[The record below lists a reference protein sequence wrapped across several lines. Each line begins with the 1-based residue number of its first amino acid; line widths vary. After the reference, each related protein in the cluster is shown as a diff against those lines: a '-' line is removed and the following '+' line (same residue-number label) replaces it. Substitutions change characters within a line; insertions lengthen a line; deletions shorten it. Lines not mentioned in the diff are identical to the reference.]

1 MREIEVFIAGSKDL
15 GSLRDSARAALVEIG
30 NQYSEQ
36 NIVFRSFTF
45 EDFPRFVVVDGQQSK
60 YNQYISETAGYVIFI
75 FDEGFGNRTM
85 EELEVAFASYSKNG
99 RPLIYIYCNKDK
111 VVANDNFEKVRVWA
125 KEHNQYYIEY
135 EDGHFKENM
144 KEDFTRILV
153 TSAQIGNALKPE
165 KKEPRKQDVSAV
177 PSTGNSNE
185 ERRVVY
191 WSCKAVALL
200 GDPEA
205 QMEMGEFYAN
215 GDGVVQDY
223 VEAVKWYRKAAEQ
236 GYVEA
241 QVTLAYCY
249 YEGSGVQQ
257 DYAEAVKWYR
267 KAAEKGSAKAQFSL
281 GACYEFSLGVGQDYT
296 QATKWYR
303 KAAEQGHAEAQGFL
317 GVCYYNALGVARDY
331 HQAAQWYRKAAEQGV
346 DEAQKNMGVCYA
358 NGHGV
363 AQDYAQAMKWF
374 RMAAEQGN
382 AVAQKYLADCY
393 AMGYRE
399 AE

>member
-15 GSLRDSARAALVEIG
+15 SSLRDSARAALMEIC
-30 NQYSEQ
+30 NQYREL
-36 NIVFRSFTF
+36 NIIYRPYTF
-45 EDFPRFVVVDGQQSK
+45 EDFDRSVVVDGQQSK
-60 YNQYISETAGYVIFI
+60 YNQYISETADYVIFI
-75 FDEGFGNRTM
+75 FDEGYGVKTM
-85 EELEVAFASYSKNG
+85 VELEVAFASFSKNG

-111 VVANDNFEKVRVWA
+111 VVANDNFEKALVWA

-135 EDGHFKENM
+135 EDGHFKEKL
-144 KEDFTRILV
+144 KEDFTNILV
-153 TSAQIGNALKPE
+153 KSAQIGNALKPE
-165 KKEPRKQDVSAV
+165 KKELRKQDVSAI
-177 PSTGNSNE
+177 PSTGNPNE
-185 ERRVVY
+185 GRMAY
-191 WSCKAVALL
+191 
-200 GDPEA
+200 
-205 QMEMGEFYAN
+205 
-215 GDGVVQDY
+215 
-223 VEAVKWYRKAAEQ
+223 WYRKAAEQ
-236 GYVEA
+236 GDVEA
-241 QVTLAYCY
+241 QVNLAYCY
-249 YEGSGVQQ
+249 YIGSGVEQ

-317 GVCYYNALGVARDY
+317 GVCYYNALGLARDY
-331 HQAAQWYRKAAEQGV
+331 HQAAQWYHKAADQGV
-346 DEAQKNMGVCYA
+346 AEAQKNLGVCYA

-363 AQDYAQAMKWF
+363 AQDYVQAMKWF

-399 AE
+399 VK

>member
-30 NQYSEQ
+30 NQYREL
-36 NIVFRSFTF
+36 NIIYRPYTF
-45 EDFPRFVVVDGQQSK
+45 EDFDRSVVVDGQQSK
-60 YNQYISETAGYVIFI
+60 YNQYISETAANVIFI

-111 VVANDNFEKVRVWA
+111 VVANDNFEKVLVWA
-125 KEHNQYYIEY
+125 KEHDQYYIEY
-135 EDGHFKENM
+135 EDGHFKEKL
-144 KEDFTRILV
+144 KEDFTNILV
-153 TSAQIGNALKPE
+153 KSAQIGDALKPE
-165 KKEPRKQDVSAV
+165 KKELRKQDVSAV

-223 VEAVKWYRKAAEQ
+223 AEAVKWYRKAAEQ

-241 QVTLAYCY
+241 QVNLAYCY

-267 KAAEKGSAKAQFSL
+267 EAAEKGSAKAQFSL
-281 GACYEFSLGVGQDYT
+281 GACSEFSLGVGQDYT

-363 AQDYAQAMKWF
+363 AQDYVQAMKWF